1 MNHHDNPRLTIIAGP
16 NGAGKSSI
24 SKFIS
29 PPDALI
35 FDPDREYKRI
45 ELKYQD
51 LPAKS
56 IAYATNAYF
65 LDQVDFVLM
74 NKRSFT
80 IETNFRDPV
89 LMETVSR
96 FQEAGYITGMVYMLL
111 PTIAQSIERVRNRV
125 REGGHYVDEYSIRY
139 NFTEGKKNLSYFA
152 DRFDYL
158 ELVDASGAPE
168 KTKSLLRVHEKALI
182 YALEKSPK
190 WSSDIYNEFV
200 NRYHPKLTGHP
211 WTLGQDLGWDK
222 DDDTTHRKGLSI

>member
-1 MNHHDNPRLTIIAGP
+1 MNYHNNPRLTIIAGP

-45 ELKYQD
+45 ELKYPD
-51 LPAKS
+51 LPAES

-80 IETNFRDPV
+80 IETNFRDPA
-89 LMETVSR
+89 LMDTVSR
-96 FQEAGYITGMVYMLL
+96 FQQAGYITGMVYMLL

-125 REGGHYVDEYSIRY
+125 REGGHYVDEHSIRY
-139 NFTEGKKNLSYFA
+139 NFAEGKKNLSYFA
-152 DRFDYL
+152 DRFDFL

-168 KTKSLLRVHEKALI
+168 KTKSLLRIHYKTLVYELKNTP
-182 YALEKSPK
+182 E
-190 WSSDIYNEFV
+190 WSSGIYDEFKR
-200 NRYHPKLTGHP
+200 RYQPKLSVQA
-211 WTLGQDLGWDK
+211 WTLGQDLSWGK
-222 DDDTTHRKGLSI
+222 DDDRSGGRVI